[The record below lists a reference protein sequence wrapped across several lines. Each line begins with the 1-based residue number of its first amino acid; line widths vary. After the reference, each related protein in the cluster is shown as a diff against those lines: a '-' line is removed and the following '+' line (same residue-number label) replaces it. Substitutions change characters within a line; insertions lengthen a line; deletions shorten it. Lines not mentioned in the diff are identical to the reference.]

1 MQKALLGLGG
11 LLCFIGVML
20 IIVNLIMS
28 FMGLSG
34 SVNFG
39 DAAKFEFILVPFW
52 QIGFVIALIG
62 GACLFGSR
70 RLKRPRN

>member
-1 MQKALLGLGG
+1 MQKALLGFGG

-20 IIVNLIMS
+20 IIANLIMS
-28 FMGLSG
+28 FVGLSG

-52 QIGFVIALIG
+52 QIGLAVILVG

-70 RLKRPRN
+70 RLKRGRD